1 METIDDFSDSEL
13 RRRLVQ
19 RDVDEFVVDAWVSQ
33 RDYPPVR
40 RLLNDALGFDQEEF
54 SDG

>member
-19 RDVDEFVVDAWVSQ
+19 RGCDEMVVDAWVSQ

-40 RLLNDALGFDQEEF
+40 RLISDGLGFDVEDD
-54 SDG
+54 DG